1 MICLGCSCLCDDL
14 DFKNEDGKITVG
26 NACLKGFK
34 RIDSFNKNR
43 LTPSINNEKKS
54 IDDVINKTI
63 EILNNS
69 KKSAIFG
76 LESSVI
82 EAQNESIKLG
92 EKIGSIID
100 NFSSVHGGYLIEKFL
115 DGSVKTC
122 SLDDVRDNCDLSI
135 YWGCDPMSTHPR
147 LMSKFSYYPRGK
159 NRQRGWEE
167 DRNTISID
175 ARKSLTANI
184 TKKFIKL
191 RPGSDF
197 ELFEAFKD
205 VLSGKLPKIGDK
217 RLLMDVGTSIK
228 KAKYGVVFA
237 GDGLDY
243 SRERVNDFID
253 LINDIGFKLQPVM
266 DSIGF
271 SKLLFD
277 RFGFINSINLE
288 DKSPS
293 EDNSIFNVLKSDDI
307 ENILIVESDIASYL
321 PYKIAKRLKD
331 INSIYIGPHNNLT
344 AYLSKITIPSSI
356 AGVESGG
363 NVCRMDLKE
372 EKAEKVID
380 SDFLPSYDILNKIRE
395 GL

>member
-1 MICLGCSCLCDDL
+1 
-14 DFKNEDGKITVG
+14 
-26 NACLKGFK
+26 
-34 RIDSFNKNR
+34 
-43 LTPSINNEKKS
+43 
-54 IDDVINKTI
+54 
-63 EILNNS
+63 
-69 KKSAIFG
+69 
-76 LESSVI
+76 
-82 EAQNESIKLG
+82 
-92 EKIGSIID
+92 
-100 NFSSVHGGYLIEKFL
+100 
-115 DGSVKTC
+115 
-122 SLDDVRDNCDLSI
+122 
-135 YWGCDPMSTHPR
+135 
-147 LMSKFSYYPRGK
+147 
-159 NRQRGWEE
+159 
-167 DRNTISID
+167 
-175 ARKSLTANI
+175 
-184 TKKFIKL
+184 
-191 RPGSDF
+191 
-197 ELFEAFKD
+197 
-205 VLSGKLPKIGDK
+205 
-217 RLLMDVGTSIK
+217 
-228 KAKYGVVFA
+228 
-237 GDGLDY
+237 
-243 SRERVNDFID
+243 

>member
-1 MICLGCSCLCDDL
+1 MI
-14 DFKNEDGKITVG
+14 
-26 NACLKGFK
+26 
-34 RIDSFNKNR
+34 
-43 LTPSINNEKKS
+43 PSIDNEKKS
-54 IDDVINKTI
+54 MDDVINKTI

-76 LESSVI
+76 LDNSLI

-92 EKIGSIID
+92 EKSGSIID
-100 NFSSVHGGYLIEKFL
+100 NFSSIHGGFLIEKFL

-122 SLDDVRDNCDLSI
+122 TLDDVRDNCDLSI

-184 TKKFIKL
+184 TKKFIKV
-191 RPGSDF
+191 RPGGDF
-197 ELFEAFKD
+197 ELFGAFKD
-205 VLSGKLPKIGDK
+205 VLSGKLPKVGDK
-217 RLLMDVGTSIK
+217 KLLMDAGTAIK
-228 KAKYGVVFA
+228 KAKYGVVFV

-243 SRERVNDFID
+243 SNEHISDFVD
-253 LINDIGFKLQPVM
+253 LINDIDFRLQPVM
-266 DSIGF
+266 DCIGF

-277 RFGFINSINLE
+277 RFKFINSIDLE
-288 DKSPS
+288 DKSRS
-293 EDNSIFNVLKSDDI
+293 ADHGIFNILKNGEVDS
-307 ENILIVESDIASYL
+307 ILIVESDIASYL
-321 PYKIAKRLKD
+321 PSKIAKKLKE
-331 INSIYIGPHNNLT
+331 INSVYIGSHNNLT
-344 AYLSKITIPSSI
+344 AYLSKINIPSSL

-372 EKAEKVID
+372 ETAEKVMD
-380 SDFLPSYDILNKIRE
+380 SEFLPSHELLNRIGE